1 MCVCISCA
9 IRTRQT
15 RPPPLHP
22 LRVFQRL
29 RVVLRDGRRG
39 APGMERKILR
49 HVRRFLRGL
58 VILKRH
64 RADYYI
70 CSQFQVLLKH
80 SVVPLAHVYAGLDLS
95 VKKRKKRKKKRKDI
109 RFIRAHTIGG
119 RRVYTLRLTIRLILT
134 RILFTSPDSLTSRV
148 NETDN
153 GSLSTRGRVFCVDQM
168 LYF

>member
-1 MCVCISCA
+1 
-9 IRTRQT
+9 
-15 RPPPLHP
+15 
-22 LRVFQRL
+22 
-29 RVVLRDGRRG
+29 
-39 APGMERKILR
+39 MERKILR

-119 RRVYTLRLTIRLILT
+119 KACVYATFNDPINFNEDSFYFARFVDISRKRNWQWVVVNEGPCILCRPNVIFLIISVNNLSGMTRLI
-134 RILFTSPDSLTSRV
+134 D
-148 NETDN
+148 
-153 GSLSTRGRVFCVDQM
+153 
-168 LYF
+168 

>member
-29 RVVLRDGRRG
+29 RVVLRGGRRG
-39 APGMERKILR
+39 ALGMGRKILR

-109 RFIRAHTIGG
+109 RFITRAPY
-119 RRVYTLRLTIRLILT
+119 RRKECVIYATFNDPIN
-134 RILFTSPDSLTSRV
+134 FNEDSFYFAHDSLTSYVSRK
-148 NETDN
+148 
-153 GSLSTRGRVFCVDQM
+153 RK
-168 LYF
+168 